1 MELQKVY
8 AVFVSGEIDGEA
20 FSDILGL
27 YAHLSDAKALMAQ
40 DIESIKEDW
49 GHIDFDNP
57 EQWVESKG
65 ETCYDGYALYSNYT
79 YSINIQELPIH

>member
-8 AVFVSGEIDGEA
+8 AVFVSGEIDGEV

-27 YAHLSDAKALMAQ
+27 YAYLSDAKDLMAQ

-49 GHIDFDNP
+49 DHIDFNNP

-65 ETCYDGYALYSNYT
+65 ETSYEGYTPYSNYT
-79 YSINIQELPIH
+79 YSINIQELPVH